1 MKLAIVVPWR
11 KVLSEKYYNVQEYGL
26 AKNLVRMGIHVDIYV
41 TSQGADK
48 SIEKRYVN
56 GERYFRIVRLPARR
70 FARQAI
76 LIGLER
82 EIQHSDYDLIQVAED
97 YQFATFQM
105 ARLCRKRRI
114 PLIIVQGFYG
124 RHEKAMAHLLHSLF
138 DSVLGR
144 YIRHNTSHVICKTT
158 SAEASM
164 RAKGYTALTT
174 IPVGL
179 DIETFSGAESEQ
191 SFREKIGV
199 SQNAPL
205 LLYVGTIEPRRNLPL
220 ALETVARMKDH
231 LPGIRFAI
239 IGDGPSRESIV
250 TQTREMH
257 LNDNVLFL
265 GKMPNRE
272 LGKAYSAADLFL
284 LPSKY
289 EIFGMVV
296 LESMAFGTPVLSTP
310 TAGPMDIIHS
320 GVNGFLVPFDA
331 GRIADVALELLGDR
345 EALVQMG
352 QRAQTH
358 VRQDYVWSKIAP
370 SYSKV
375 YSDTIAQWKTA
386 V

>member
-1 MKLAIVVPWR
+1 MKLAMVVPWR
-11 KVLSEKYYNVQEYGL
+11 KVPSEKHYNIQEYGL
-26 AKNLVRMGIHVDIYV
+26 AKNLVRMGVHVDIYV
-41 TSQGADK
+41 TGQGAGK
-48 SIEKRYVN
+48 SIEEKKVN
-56 GERYFRIVRLPARR
+56 GRHYFRVIRLPARR

-82 EIQHSDYDLIQVAED
+82 EIQNSDYDLVQVAED
-97 YQFATFQM
+97 YQFTTFQV
-105 ARLCRKRRI
+105 ARLTRKRKI

-124 RHEKAMAHLLHSLF
+124 RHEKAMAHLLHNLF
-138 DSVLGR
+138 DNVLGR
-144 YIRHNTSHVICKTT
+144 YIRYNTSHVICKTT

-179 DIETFSGAESEQ
+179 DIETFSVVEAGQ
-191 SFREKIGV
+191 SFREEIGV
-199 SQNAPL
+199 FQNAPL
-205 LLYVGTIEPRRNLPL
+205 LLYVGAIEPRRNLSL
-220 ALETVARMKDH
+220 ALETVAIMKDH
-231 LPGIRFAI
+231 LPDIRFAI
-239 IGDGPSRESIV
+239 IGDGPDRESIV
-250 TQTREMH
+250 TQTQEME
-257 LNDNVLFL
+257 LSDNVLFL

-272 LGKAYSAADLFL
+272 LGRAYSASDLFL

-331 GRIADVALELLGDR
+331 ERIADVALELLGDR
-345 EALVQMG
+345 ATLAQVG
-352 QRAQTH
+352 QRARTH
-358 VRQDYVWSKIAP
+358 VRQNYVWSRIAP

-375 YSDTIAQWKTA
+375 YSDTIAQWKA
-386 V
+386 LV

>member
-11 KVLSEKYYNVQEYGL
+11 KVFSEKYYNVQEYGL
-26 AKNLVRMGIHVDIYV
+26 AKNLVRMGVYVDVYV
-41 TSQGADK
+41 TGQSADK
-48 SIEKRYVN
+48 SIEKRKVN
-56 GERYFRIVRLPARR
+56 GKRYFRVIRLPARR
-70 FARQAI
+70 LARQAI

-82 EIQHSDYDLIQVAED
+82 EIRDSDYDLIQVAED
-97 YQFATFQM
+97 YQFTTFQM

-179 DIETFSGAESEQ
+179 DIETFSVVGSGQ

-205 LLYVGTIEPRRNLPL
+205 LLYIGTIEPRRNLSL
-220 ALETVARMKDH
+220 ALATVARIKDH
-231 LPGIRFAI
+231 LPDIRFVI
-239 IGDGPSRESIV
+239 IGDGPDRESIA
-250 TQTREMH
+250 TQTQEMQ
-257 LNDNVLFL
+257 LSDNILFM
-265 GKMPNRE
+265 GTMPNRE
-272 LGKAYSAADLFL
+272 LGKVYSAADLLL

-310 TAGPMDIIHS
+310 TAGPMDIIRS

-331 GRIADVALELLGDR
+331 GRIADVALELFRDR
-345 EALVQMG
+345 ATLAQMG

-358 VRQDYVWSKIAP
+358 VRQNYVWSKIAP
-370 SYSKV
+370 RYSKV
-375 YSDTIAQWKTA
+375 YSDTIAHWETA

>member
-26 AKNLVRMGIHVDIYV
+26 AKNLVRIGVDVDIYV
-41 TSQGADK
+41 TGQSAGK
-48 SIEKRYVN
+48 SIEKRKVD
-56 GERYFRIVRLPARR
+56 GKRHFRIIRLPARQ
-70 FARQAI
+70 FARQSI

-82 EIQHSDYDLIQVAED
+82 EIQNSNYDLVQVAED
-97 YQFATFQM
+97 YQFTTFQM
-105 ARLCRKRRI
+105 ARLCRKRKI

-124 RHEKAMAHLLHSLF
+124 RHKKAMAHLLHSLF
-138 DSVLGR
+138 DRVLGR

-179 DIETFSGAESEQ
+179 DIETLSVVESGQ
-191 SFREKIGV
+191 SFREEIGV
-199 SQNAPL
+199 SQNTPL
-205 LLYVGTIEPRRNLPL
+205 LLYIGTIEPRRNLSL
-220 ALETVARMKDH
+220 ALETVARIKDH
-231 LPGIRFAI
+231 LPDIRFAI
-239 IGDGPSRESIV
+239 IGDGPDRESIV
-250 TQTREMH
+250 TQTHEMQ
-257 LNDNVLFL
+257 LSDNVLFL
-265 GKMPNRE
+265 GKIPNKD

-310 TAGPMDIIHS
+310 SAGPRDIIHS

-331 GRIADVALELLGDR
+331 GRIADVALELFGDR
-345 EALVQMG
+345 VTLAQIG
-352 QRAQTH
+352 QKAQTH
-358 VRQDYVWSKIAP
+358 VRQNYAWSKIAP
-370 SYSKV
+370 GYSKV